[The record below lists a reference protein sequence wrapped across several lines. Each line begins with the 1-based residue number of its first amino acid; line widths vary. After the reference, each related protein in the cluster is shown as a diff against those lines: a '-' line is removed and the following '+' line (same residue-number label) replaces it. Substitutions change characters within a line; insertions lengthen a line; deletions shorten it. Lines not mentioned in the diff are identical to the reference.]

1 MGGWNS
7 GGINDIDLGGCRV
20 QTYPIN
26 RQRALTLLLLS
37 SVLLLTL
44 DLTGIPFVNRA
55 RSAFSVVLSPFD
67 TAGRA
72 AINPVRNLWHATQD
86 YDELNRKYQSALDEL
101 ASQKGAVLAA
111 RGAYGEH
118 QELLAMDG
126 ITVRYPTMTA
136 RVVGGSPGNFQ
147 QTIEIDRGS
156 DDTIVAGMP
165 VINAAG
171 LIGKVTAV
179 YPNRSVILLVSDP
192 SYAIECTVSA
202 SQPDLPTG
210 AGATSAGDRALLA
223 KETGA
228 CKGRAAGRLP
238 AMTYVV
244 EDRSSGPIRTGDV
257 ITTSGGFNSLAPPG
271 LVVGEVVNK
280 VSAGGSS
287 GELLEIDPAADLDQL
302 HLVQVVLF
310 RPLSEVPG

>member
-1 MGGWNS
+1 M
-7 GGINDIDLGGCRV
+7 

-26 RQRALTLLLLS
+26 RQRALALLLLS
-37 SVLLLTL
+37 SILLITL
-44 DLTGIPFVNRA
+44 DAGGNPFVSRV
-55 RSAFSVVLSPFD
+55 RSAFSVVVSPFD

-72 AINPVRNLWHATQD
+72 IINPVRNLWHATHD
-86 YDELNRKYQSALDEL
+86 YDELNRKYESALDEL
-101 ASQKGAVLAA
+101 AAQKGAVLAA
-111 RGAYGEH
+111 RSAYGEH

-126 ITVRYPTMTA
+126 ITVRYPTVTA
-136 RVVGGSPGNFQ
+136 RVVGGAAGNFQ
-147 QTIEIDRGS
+147 QTVEIDRGS
-156 DDTIVAGMP
+156 DDLIAVGMP

-179 YPNRSVILLVSDP
+179 YPNRSVILLLSDP
-192 SYAIECTVSA
+192 SFAIDCTVSG
-202 SQPDLPTG
+202 SQPAGPTDSG
-210 AGATSAGDRALLA
+210 VASVEDPVLLA

-228 CKGRAAGRLP
+228 CTGRAADRLP

-244 EDRSSGPIRTGDV
+244 EDQTSGPITTGDV

-271 LVVGEVVNK
+271 LVVGEVASK
-280 VSAGGSS
+280 VSTGASS
-287 GELLEIDPAADLDQL
+287 GVLLEIDPAADLDQL